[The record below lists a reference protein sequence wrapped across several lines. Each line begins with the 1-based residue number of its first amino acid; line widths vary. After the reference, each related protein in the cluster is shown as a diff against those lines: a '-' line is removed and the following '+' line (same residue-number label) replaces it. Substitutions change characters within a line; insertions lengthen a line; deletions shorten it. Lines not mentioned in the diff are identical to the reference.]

1 MLAAP
6 VVAALGGCTRD
17 NDNVNASPTPSAR
30 GGTLKVI
37 LHGPFVVVIDAE
49 GHRVKAFLPY
59 DDDGLHQLRVA
70 TSKGVVVKDESEARK
85 SRGYQFTLED
95 PEHDLDVDLLP
106 RHIDAG
112 FDDFRLREKPRQDAS
127 FVTVELPMP
136 ELITFFPPPVPVQFV
151 KSRLGMMPTNHVF
164 EYRVRD
170 FDKLSKVLLNT
181 PQGPMAPLSCS
192 DLLGQY
198 EAHWKGLTRGYESRQ
213 RSHIQAELDVCEKT
227 QVQAFF
233 IGVGLPPTSPSYLKS
248 PALHALDFFN
258 KKLLPLFPE
267 SRERQRLMLAEVDV
281 KPCPTQKPR
290 PTYKSSWAAPTL
302 IPAVQRYMMPEPRLL
317 PVSSAD
323 DCRAGGLLVGP

>member
-1 MLAAP
+1 MNRRRLIQTMLAAP

-151 KSRLGMMPTNHVF
+151 KSRLGMMPTNHVL

-170 FDKLSKVLLNT
+170 FDKMNKVTLSSQL
-181 PQGPMAPLSCS
+181 GSGGPLSCS
-192 DLLGQY
+192 DLRGQY
-198 EAHWKGLTRGYESRQ
+198 EQHWRAMKKGYESRQ
-213 RSHIQAELDVCEKT
+213 RGHIEGELNACAKA

-233 IGVGLPPTSPSYLKS
+233 IGVGLAPDSPAYPGKA
-248 PALHALDFFN
+248 ALHARNFFN
-258 KKLLPLFPE
+258 KLLSLFPKTPDV
-267 SRERQRLMLAEVDV
+267 ERLTLVEVDT
-281 KPCPTQKPR
+281 KPCPTSGDDWNSPR
-290 PTYKSSWAAPTL
+290 L
-302 IPAVQRYMMPEPRLL
+302 IPAVQSYAMPHLA
-317 PVSSAD
+317 PVTYAD
-323 DCRAGGLLVGP
+323 DCRAGGLIVGP